1 MINIEILLKQID
13 QDFADVTLGNN
24 YTLPEEDYADT
35 SYWYF
40 DKRRPDLNLIE
51 DEWIDQEIRFF
62 ETCSWLSADQEEA
75 IKAIKE
81 KRKMF
86 NRFSNPLDIPV
97 LYLNSYPTGFSYLK
111 PQAYLFYTPAI
122 MKYVLSDPDAFYSN
136 SFSWWLY
143 RLRDANSSE
152 SISELLK
159 YFSEV
164 QIEVL
169 RNFLVYVSDSNV
181 KNSEVD
187 KAIDNLGL
195 IEKK

>member
-1 MINIEILLKQID
+1 MNLKTLLMQIELEFKSVSLCD
-13 QDFADVTLGNN
+13 N
-24 YTLPEEDYADT
+24 YTLAEEDYADT

-40 DKRRPDLNLIE
+40 DKSRPDLNLTE

-62 ETCSWLSADQEEA
+62 ETCGWLSADQEEA
-75 IKAIKE
+75 IQAIKE

-86 NRFSNPLDIPV
+86 NRFSNPLDISV

-122 MKYVLSDPDAFYSN
+122 MKYVLDDSDAFYSN

-181 KNSEVD
+181 ENGEVN
-187 KAIDNLGL
+187 KAIDNLKL
-195 IEKK
+195 IEKN